1 MMINIEDQE
10 LRMLDADHDL
20 WIDDGSCLEDGIEK
34 WLEESHDSLDHHS
47 L

>member
-1 MMINIEDQE
+1 MMINVEDQE

-20 WIDDGSCLEDGIEK
+20 QIDDGSCLEDGIEK
-34 WLEESHDSLDHHS
+34 LLEERNDSLDHHS